1 MKFSIAVVFLSL
13 LLAGCGG
20 SMGGGVDYSVPTYRS
35 PRANVHE
42 TFARDFRI
50 TNKAGASVIPS
61 DPNGEHPFGVL
72 LVFVGGDRFK
82 QCSATHLVSGKVV
95 TNAHCIDAS
104 VSASNYFLVFYD
116 KYGRK
121 TYAKASSIGF
131 VGTEGKTDFAVVHI
145 GRTDADRWDTAGS
158 YIKDTSSLIDGTVP
172 RDTFGVTIWS
182 FDPGSAH
189 GQSVEVSVWN
199 PNRCKGSRTLP
210 KADGVDIL
218 GTKTKLTFAA
228 KTSRDVIVDQCD
240 RETIGG
246 NSGSLVT
253 ETGTFANKIGVF
265 WGGYVWT
272 AKNHID
278 YDHLK
283 FTGNRGVEETRRPTV
298 GQMIF
303 NMVTEFGYLR
313 DNETTGVF

>member
-42 TFARDFRI
+42 TFARDFQI
-50 TNKAGASVIPS
+50 TNKAGAAVRPT
-61 DPNGEHPFGVL
+61 DPNGDYPFGVL
-72 LVFVGGDRFK
+72 LVFVGSDEFK
-82 QCSATHLVSGKVV
+82 QCSATHLTLGKVV
-95 TNAHCIDAS
+95 TNAHCVDLS

-116 KYGRK
+116 KYGSK
-121 TYAKASSIGF
+121 TYAKVTSIGF
-131 VGTEGKTDFAVVHI
+131 VGISARTDFAVLNI
-145 GRTDADRWDTAGS
+145 SRADADRWDTAGTT
-158 YIKDTSSLIDGTVP
+158 IKDTTSLVDGTVP
-172 RDTFGVTIWS
+172 RDTFDVTIWS
-182 FDPGSAH
+182 FDPGRAH
-189 GQSVEVSVWN
+189 GKSVETSVWN
-199 PNRCKGSRTLP
+199 PNRCKGSRTMP
-210 KADGVDIL
+210 KADGVDTL

-228 KTSRDVIVDQCD
+228 KTNRDVIVDQCE

-253 ETGTFANKIGVF
+253 ETGTFRNKVGVF

-272 AKNHID
+272 ALNQAN

-283 FTGNRGVEETRRPTV
+283 YTGNRGVEETRRPTV
-298 GQMIF
+298 GQTIF